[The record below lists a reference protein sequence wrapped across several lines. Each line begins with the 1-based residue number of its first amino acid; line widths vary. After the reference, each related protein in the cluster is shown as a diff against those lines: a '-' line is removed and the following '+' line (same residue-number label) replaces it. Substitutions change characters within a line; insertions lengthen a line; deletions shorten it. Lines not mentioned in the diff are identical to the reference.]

1 MGFYFFGVITMK
13 LPFQDADP
21 AHIDFQY
28 LEDLSTAYWYSEV
41 LFAALELKL
50 FEFLEQGHCEPDA
63 LARAASC
70 CKEELHRLLK
80 VLKRLELVHEAEG
93 QWFNSQVSRMYL
105 VPASRSYMGN
115 FFLYRRY
122 MQPRWEEL
130 VRKVSLKE
138 KDCLSRDDDYAV
150 RTFHY
155 VQAMDELAKRKAE
168 EISVLLASESWNPP
182 ILDVGGGAGSLSRA
196 LIGNKEHGN
205 ATLFELPEVIRA
217 AKTLHSDEKDWK
229 RLNTIEGDFR
239 IHTFNCE
246 SRFGLILLSN
256 FLHAY
261 GRDEARELLHKALC
275 LLKPDGLLLIHDYFP
290 DRLGRSPHKGTL
302 YDLNMML
309 NTFEGAC
316 QDGSLVMK
324 WLYEAG
330 MERVEI
336 KDLSTDSSI
345 IMAGREKVDREKK
358 TDLEEWIYKARGLGF
373 SRSVL
378 LPAERVVTAPWVR
391 NKCRYGCAAYGKNL
405 QCPPHGMEFRATR
418 EMLDSYTWTLVLE
431 GMPPGYDFHE
441 KLLQLEK
448 KAFLTGFHKAFV
460 LGAGPCPVCSK
471 CPEHGNCRH
480 PDKARPSMEG
490 SGIDVYETARN
501 AGIPLKPVTE
511 RGQYVKY
518 IGLLLLE

>member
-1 MGFYFFGVITMK
+1 MVNPQADYYRLGVFYFFGVITMK

-50 FEFLEQGHCEPDA
+50 FEFLEQGHCEPEA
-63 LARAASC
+63 LAMAASC
-70 CKEELHRLLK
+70 RKEELYRLLK

-93 QWFNSQVSRMYL
+93 KWFNSQVARMYL
-105 VPASRSYMGN
+105 VPRSRSYMGN

-138 KDCLSRDDDYAV
+138 RDCLSQDDDYAV

-155 VQAMDELAKRKAE
+155 VRALDELAKRKAE
-168 EISVLLASESWNPP
+168 EISTLLASESWNPP

-196 LIGNKEHGN
+196 LIGTKKHGN
-205 ATLFELPEVIRA
+205 ATLLELPEVMRA
-217 AKTLHSDEKDWK
+217 AKTLHPDEKDWK
-229 RLNTIEGDFR
+229 RFHTIGGDFR
-239 IHTFNCE
+239 IHTFSCE

-261 GRDEARELLHKALC
+261 GKDNARELLHRALG

-316 QDGSLVMK
+316 QDGSLVIK
-324 WLYEAG
+324 WLCEAG

-345 IMAGREKVDREKK
+345 ILAGREKVDRKKK
-358 TDLEEWIYKARGLGF
+358 T
-373 SRSVL
+373 
-378 LPAERVVTAPWVR
+378 WVR
-391 NKCRYGCAAYGKNL
+391 NKCRYGCATYGKNL
-405 QCPPHGMEFRATR
+405 QCPPHGMEFRDTR

-471 CPEHGNCRH
+471 CPEDGNCRH